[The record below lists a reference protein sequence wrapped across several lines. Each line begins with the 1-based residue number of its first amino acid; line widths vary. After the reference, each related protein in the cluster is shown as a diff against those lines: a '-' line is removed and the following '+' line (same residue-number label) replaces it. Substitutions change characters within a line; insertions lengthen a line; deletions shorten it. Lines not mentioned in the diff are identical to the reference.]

1 MASDKTKSVKG
12 RASAVHRVLKR
23 AILDQALA
31 PGSKLPEDSIGERLG
46 VSRTLVREALVRL
59 SEERLVE
66 LRPNRGA
73 VVARPSLEEGH
84 DLFVARIALERL
96 VVEILCGRL
105 SKQQAQA
112 LSSHIDAEETARDKD
127 EAMSIRLAGEFHTL
141 LASMTENTTVIRFV
155 EELVARSSL
164 ILALYGRRHSSECA
178 VSEHRE
184 LLEALQAGDKAR
196 AVRLMDHHLESVTT
210 RAVLPDGE
218 GRHDIRDALAAYAT
232 EEGLG

>member
-1 MASDKTKSVKG
+1 MASNGTKSVKG

-23 AILDQALA
+23 AILDQALP

-59 SEERLVE
+59 GEERLVE
-66 LRPNRGA
+66 LRPNKGA

-84 DLFVARIALERL
+84 DLFVTRFALERL
-96 VVEILCGRL
+96 VTEILCGQL
-105 SKQQAQA
+105 NKQQEGA
-112 LSSHIDAEETARDKD
+112 LTAHIEAEEAAQRKD
-127 EAMSIRLAGEFHTL
+127 ESTSIRLAGEFHTL
-141 LASMTENTTVIRFV
+141 LASMTENSTLIRFV
-155 EELVARSSL
+155 NELVARSSL

-184 LLEALQAGDKAR
+184 ILHALQSGNKER
-196 AVRLMDHHLESVTT
+196 AVELMHHHLESITT
-210 RAVLPDGE
+210 RAVLPSGE
-218 GRHDIRDALAAYAT
+218 NHNDIRDALTAYAA